1 MPDGDPNPSSPAG
14 VSSAA
19 ATFKK
24 FGAAGPLALVAAGMP
39 AIAGFVLLGSLN
51 TVGPW
56 LRSHEDAGLALYVAG
71 FAALSG
77 LALLPTYAQ
86 SILGGWAFGF
96 ALGFPGALA
105 GFLGGALI
113 GYAVSR
119 RAASRDVGAVLREH
133 PKWQRVRDALVGSG
147 FWKSLGVVALLRL
160 PLNSPFALSNLV
172 FGSIRVP
179 IGPYLLGTLL
189 GMAPRTGIAVYLAA
203 SVRDLTA
210 AEAAERRP
218 AWMIWGGIASVVVV
232 GAAITWMANRVI
244 RGFGGGAPG
253 SGDLGA
259 PEGG

>member
-1 MPDGDPNPSSPAG
+1 MPDDAPKPTAPAG
-14 VSSAA
+14 ASSAA

-56 LRSHEDAGLALYVAG
+56 LRSHEGAGFALYVAA
-71 FAALSG
+71 FAVLAG

-105 GFLGGALI
+105 GFLGGATI
-113 GYAVSR
+113 GYVVAR
-119 RAASRDVGAVLREH
+119 RAASKNVGEVLRDH
-133 PKWQRVRDALVGSG
+133 PKWQAVRDALVGRG
-147 FWKSLGVVALLRL
+147 FWKTLGVVALLRL

-172 FGSIRVP
+172 FGSTKVALV
-179 IGPYLLGTLL
+179 PYLLGTLI
-189 GMAPRTGIAVYLAA
+189 GMAPRTGIAVYLAH
-203 SVRDLTA
+203 SVRNLTA
-210 AEAAERRP
+210 AEAAKQRP
-218 AWMIWGGIASVVVV
+218 DWMIWAGIGSVIVV

-244 RGFGGGAPG
+244 RGFTAAPTG
-253 SGDLGA
+253 RA
-259 PEGG
+259 T